1 MGNASCFGRRRRSK
15 AAMVVVHPLDQSRRG
30 GDEEG
35 GGVRRLKVRM
45 TSGQLKELIAEL
57 KKKKQD
63 SSGKGLSSDDS
74 ELGRLVFRECLKGSL
89 HARLVSLTSHD
100 GSHQS
105 TVFSGANI
113 SLSTIQERSDDD
125 DDEDHHDH

>member
-1 MGNASCFGRRRRSK
+1 MGNASCFGRRRSK
-15 AAMVVVHPLDQSRRG
+15 AAMVVVHPLDHSCHGR
-30 GDEEG
+30 DEEG

-45 TSGQLKELIAEL
+45 TSGQLKELMAEL

-63 SSGKGLSSDDS
+63 SSGKALSDDS

-100 GSHQS
+100 CSHQS
-105 TVFSGANI
+105 TMFSGANI

-125 DDEDHHDH
+125 DDEDHHDS